1 MPPANMEANPLFG
14 LLTDALRAG
23 PGSPQWRD
31 AIAALR
37 EQGVEGADEYNLLLE
52 VRENLE
58 SGKDYREV
66 RAGTGFTRK
75 LLSEIEKEQPAG
87 KRSGLPTA
95 TWSAILCGFLI
106 AVGVGFLIHGL
117 MSNTQTLSGSIDGL
131 QDKSNRFVDTL
142 ASAAF
147 DKSIPSDWHEIGSL
161 PLQADRGLRPA
172 LSDAVTTRNSA
183 LLGGGMVWNQLV
195 PAEQA
200 FAVDV
205 AIHAARPT
213 AAVLLEAF
221 VSTDPNFSASKG
233 TASRDLVWQL
243 DGREQHILLSG
254 SGQALKSP
262 PAFSQGET
270 IRLIVNRD
278 VAIIEL
284 VKSDNKTQRLWA
296 GPHALGAGPRIVG
309 VRFLQTGAPGK
320 EDLSVTS
327 ITITK

>member
-95 TWSAILCGFLI
+95 TWIAILCGFLI

-131 QDKSNRFVDTL
+131 QDKYNR
-142 ASAAF
+142 
-147 DKSIPSDWHEIGSL
+147 
-161 PLQADRGLRPA
+161 
-172 LSDAVTTRNSA
+172 
-183 LLGGGMVWNQLV
+183 LV